1 MSEYQE
7 IVLKYIEEN
16 IVLKDKKILF
26 EYDEKSVVI
35 IDENKILHFIYID
48 NKIRLISPYI

>member
-7 IVLKYIEEN
+7 MIFKYLEEN

-35 IDENKILHFIYID
+35 IDENKILHFVYID
-48 NKIRLISPYI
+48 NKIRLINY

>member
-7 IVLKYIEEN
+7 IILKYIEKN
-16 IVLKDKKILF
+16 IVLKDKQILF
-26 EYDEKSVVI
+26 EYDKKSVVI

-48 NKIRLISPYI
+48 KKIRLINH